1 MRMNVS
7 PNKLLRP
14 SEALGENKRN
24 LKEGLSAMVSQR
36 VGNDLVNKHQQ
47 KEAEGDGITNF
58 KSIEAKNAVIHP
70 INASLTKFPRN
81 LDQVKFSGS

>member
-7 PNKLLRP
+7 PNKLLRLP
-14 SEALGENKRN
+14 EALGENKRN
-24 LKEGLSAMVSQR
+24 LEGLSAMASQR
-36 VGNDLVNKHQQ
+36 VGRDLVNKHQQ

-58 KSIEAKNAVIHP
+58 KPTEAKNAAVHP

-81 LDQVKFSGS
+81 LDQAKF

>member
-24 LKEGLSAMVSQR
+24 LEEGLSAMVSQR
-36 VGNDLVNKHQQ
+36 VRCDLVKKHQQ

-58 KSIEAKNAVIHP
+58 KPTEAKNAAVHP
-70 INASLTKFPRN
+70 INASLTNFPRY
-81 LDQVKFSGS
+81 LDQAKF